1 MFFLSRRV
9 IFNFLLFLLV
19 GSAFVVALSFVRK
32 PDFLPIQSIK
42 IEGDLH
48 HISRHSIEQA
58 ILPYVLSSGFFSVD
72 VMGVRN
78 KLQTLPWVSMVS
90 VSRIWPNSLVV
101 RISEHIAVAKW
112 GEDALLNPNGLVFNP
127 DPNSFPNGLPHLD
140 GPSGQQSFLL
150 QQYEIMNNMLQ
161 SIGLHVVNLRLSNR
175 RAWEIQLNNGMI
187 LLLGRVNPLER
198 LQRFVKVYRK
208 LFGGHDVLA
217 ERVDLR
223 YPGGFA
229 VKWQVNDT
237 KEEIFHGKEGY
248 R

>member
-1 MFFLSRRV
+1 MFFLSRR
-9 IFNFLLFLLV
+9 IIINFLLFLLV
-19 GSAFVVALSFVRK
+19 GSAFFVSLSIVRK

-42 IEGDLH
+42 IEGDLR

-101 RISEHIAVAKW
+101 RISEHIPVAKW
-112 GEDALLNPNGLVFNP
+112 DNNLLINAKGFVFNP
-127 DPNSFPNGLPHLD
+127 EPTSLPVGLPNLE
-140 GPSGQQSFLL
+140 GPEGQQSFLL
-150 QQYEIMNNMLQ
+150 QQYQTMNKMLQ

-175 RAWEIQLNNGMI
+175 RAWEIQLNNGMV

-198 LQRFVKVYRK
+198 LQRFVKVYRQ
-208 LFGGHDVLA
+208 LFGGRDVLA

-223 YPGGFA
+223 YPSGFA
-229 VKWQVNDT
+229 VHWQANESE
-237 KEEIFHGKEGY
+237 K